1 MEEKTMLIIAGV
13 AIALLL
19 VVGGLAMFIIG
30 TYNTLQKVDVN
41 VENAKA
47 YVQSAYQR
55 RADLIPNL
63 VATVQGSA
71 DFEKSTLVE
80 LTAMRS
86 QAGMIQ
92 QKMKSASS
100 VNEMQAIND
109 NEIGGTGGILARL
122 MLVVE
127 AYPQIRSTEAFT
139 NLQSSI
145 EGTENRINYER
156 NAYND
161 AVAVYKMTV
170 RTFPGNIVAGFFGYS
185 ADKWVMFEAKQ
196 GSDVAP
202 TVTFNFKN

>member
-1 MEEKTMLIIAGV
+1 MVSETTKYIGIGILVI
-13 AIALLL
+13 L
-19 VVGGLAMFIIG
+19 VVGVISVFLMGIGFYNGLVEKD
-30 TYNTLQKVDVN
+30 TS
-41 VENAKA
+41 VENAKG

-86 QAGMIQ
+86 QAGMVQ
-92 QKMKSASS
+92 QKMKDAKTVDEMQSAS
-100 VNEMQAIND
+100 NELD
-109 NEIGGTGGILARL
+109 GVLARL

-127 AYPQIRSTEAFT
+127 AYPNIKTTDAFM
-139 NLQSSI
+139 NLQSQI

-156 NAYND
+156 NNYND
-161 AVAVYKMTV
+161 AVKSYKLSV
-170 RTFPGNIVAGFFGYS
+170 RTFPSNIVANMFGFN
-185 ADKWVMFEAKQ
+185 ADKWSMFESKP

-202 TVTFNFKN
+202 TVSFDFSNK